1 MIILITSFALCV
13 CLLGV
18 YHITG
23 SNAALYSSIVLM
35 GLIATVQI

>member
-1 MIILITSFALCV
+1 M
-13 CLLGV
+13 CLLGI
-18 YHITG
+18 YHMTG